1 MNTRI
6 TAQPKSSA
14 TAALPMRS
22 SFSRKSET
30 NHSSEIP
37 AIVDDVLNSPG
48 QPLDGP
54 TRGFMEA
61 RFGHHLSGFG
71 VASTAT
77 GWRSGEPKISG
88 PGDTFEEQA
97 DRVASAAMRTDERAQ
112 AERSSRFDFSAVKIH
127 TDSTASESARAVN
140 AHAYTVGSHIVFG
153 KGKFDPKSTAGRA
166 LLAHELAHVAQMRG
180 RPTSE
185 RVPLL
190 RQRAEESEDERRRQA
205 LESLNWLE
213 AIPPIVMDDN
223 APVLIA
229 WARTQ
234 AMKFEAPETSDDKRH
249 YVAQGLLRVHK
260 RLQEFEARA
269 KRNPQGALIYTDIL
283 RESQTP
289 WTEDGARSLDAID
302 PFTPSNIGE
311 WKIAAKSPRAAAR
324 LGKQKKEKAQK
335 QAAEQPEPRRDAEK
349 VTFRKQKGMTF
360 QTEEGQRQIAMY
372 LMATI
377 QSRSSINELAAA
389 VSQIDLSKWWTPPT
403 GGDLPTWQQE
413 FEATDVGNEFTM
425 VVSGKFIAEIG
436 DLMMRGPKERDFMI
450 EAVRRGVVESK
461 YGLYLG
467 IGTFVVGASALTGG
481 AFLGT
486 MLAPGG
492 GLATG
497 GVLSGGGLL
506 GGGVGQSARA
516 VGTYLYLNAPEL
528 YGSAMLYGGAVLTGA
543 ALGEHVLDI
552 RTHGWQGLRREGPRF
567 AEDVLPLFGGY
578 AESTSMRISG
588 GGRSAPEPP
597 TEELGSTGGAI
608 GTQAVKGSVSSTAQ
622 PASSGPRQIAGFR
635 PPDYTEP
642 TQPTVPEP
650 QILTSIT
657 PSRSTSGFG
666 RPPAPQPEP
675 VPLTPGQTVFTEMP
689 RAKVVQGN
697 QPTYGSIAPAVEMP
711 GQVPPPATTIRRVTG
726 FQPPKDVAEKG
737 LYVEREIDPR
747 QYVAKEHFGEVNP
760 LSGESEPRYYVN
772 VKLDEHGMMDS
783 DFVLRESGR
792 RSGSLFGKDEF
803 LQAKQYFEQKHGSGS
818 VKGAYGKWSSGD
830 NLDRFNTRYKVATDK
845 GFSHDEALIEAARKT
860 KTGEWA
866 RAAGFNRVNITKAEG
881 QPGAFTNVE
890 VEFTQVQPAVSAPP
904 APTGIPAQGAGP
916 SSTPAT
922 QTPPAQVIPSS
933 SGSTKAV
940 GAPDTMGIRRDQPSV
955 ATAGKG
961 PPGGEPKPNVPAPG
975 RETTQQARQASPEPI
990 VDEPT
995 APIPRGEAPGEV
1007 VGDYRLQGEAGLKGE
1022 TFQRRILGITRIR
1035 PRTGE
1040 RFRPLF
1046 ESFIAEARATNAK
1059 TLQVTIE
1066 AIRNEK
1072 IFKNVLEIQEWIQSL
1087 GGTVTLPDL
1096 ETVKVIIPL

>member
-1 MNTRI
+1 M
-6 TAQPKSSA
+6 
-14 TAALPMRS
+14 
-22 SFSRKSET
+22 SRKS
-30 NHSSEIP
+30 
-37 AIVDDVLNSPG
+37 
-48 QPLDGP
+48 
-54 TRGFMEA
+54 
-61 RFGHHLSGFG
+61 
-71 VASTAT
+71 T
-77 GWRSGEPKISG
+77 G
-88 PGDTFEEQA
+88 
-97 DRVASAAMRTDERAQ
+97 
-112 AERSSRFDFSAVKIH
+112 
-127 TDSTASESARAVN
+127 
-140 AHAYTVGSHIVFG
+140 
-153 KGKFDPKSTAGRA
+153 GRA
-166 LLAHELAHVAQMRG
+166 LLAHELAHVAQMQG

-190 RQRAEESEDERRRQA
+190 RQRAEENEGERQRQA

-249 YVAQGLLRVHK
+249 YLAQGLLRVHK

-283 RESQTP
+283 RDTQTP
-289 WTEDGARSLDAID
+289 WTDDGARSLDAID
-302 PFTPSNIGE
+302 PFTPSNVGE

-324 LGKQKKEKAQK
+324 LRKQKAAAEKEKSQK
-335 QAAEQPEPRRDAEK
+335 QAAERPEPRRDAEK

-360 QTEEGQRQIAMY
+360 STEEGQRQIAMY

-377 QSRSSINELAAA
+377 QSRSSMNELAWA
-389 VSQIDLSKWWTPPT
+389 VSQIDLSKWWRPPS
-403 GGDLPTWQQE
+403 GGELPTWQQE
-413 FEATDVGNEFTM
+413 FEATDVDTEFTM
-425 VVSGKFIAEIG
+425 VVSGKFIAEVG

-506 GGGVGQSARA
+506 GGGVGQSARG
-516 VGTYLYLNAPEL
+516 VGTYLYLNAPQL
-528 YGSAMLYGGAVLTGA
+528 YGSAMLYGGAVLSGI
-543 ALGEHVLDI
+543 ALGSHVQDI
-552 RTHGWQGLRREGPRF
+552 RAQGLHWRDIPRF
-567 AEDVLPLFGGY
+567 AEDLTPLVGGY
-578 AESTSMRISG
+578 AESYSMRLSG
-588 GGRSAPEPP
+588 GGRSVPEPP
-597 TEELGSTGGAI
+597 TEELGGTGGSI
-608 GTQAVKGSVSSTAQ
+608 GAQTLKGSLPSTAQ
-622 PASSGPRQIAGFR
+622 PTSSGPRQVAGLR
-635 PPDYTEP
+635 PPGQTEP
-642 TQPTVPEP
+642 TQPTAPEP

-657 PSRSTSGFG
+657 PSRPVSGFA
-666 RPPAPQPEP
+666 RPLEPQPEP

-697 QPTYGSIAPAVEMP
+697 QPTYGSVAPAVEIP
-711 GQVPPPATTIRRVTG
+711 GQAPVTATPSRRVTG
-726 FQPPKDVAEKG
+726 FQRPKDVAEKG
-737 LYVEREIDPR
+737 AYVEREMDPK
-747 QYVAKEHFGEVNP
+747 QYVAKEHFGDVN
-760 LSGESEPRYYVN
+760 LAGEAQPRYSVN

-783 DFVLRESGR
+783 DFVLREGGR

-803 LQAKQYFEQKHGSGS
+803 LQAKQYFEQKSGPGS
-818 VKGAYGKWSSGD
+818 VKGAYGKWSGGD
-830 NLDRFNTRYKVATDK
+830 NLDTFNTRYKVATDK

-860 KTGEWA
+860 KTGDWA
-866 RAAGFNRVNITKAEG
+866 RAAGFNKVNVTKAEG

-890 VEFTQVQPAVSAPP
+890 VEFTTEVQAAITTSA
-904 APTGIPAQGAGP
+904 APTGIGQSTGSSYTPSQSGGP
-916 SSTPAT
+916 GSTRAT
-922 QTPPAQVIPSS
+922 LMAPAQVIPSS
-933 SGSTKAV
+933 SGSPGAV
-940 GAPDTMGIRRDQPSV
+940 GASGTIGIRRDQPSV

-961 PPGGEPKPNVPAPG
+961 PPGGEPKANVPAPG
-975 RETTQQARQASPEPI
+975 RQATERGKQASPEPI

-995 APIPRGEAPGEV
+995 APIRSGEPPGEV
-1007 VGDYRLQGEAGLKGE
+1007 VGDYRLQGQAGLQGE

-1035 PRTGE
+1035 PPTGE
-1040 RFRPLF
+1040 RFKPLF
-1046 ESFIAEARATNAK
+1046 ESFIDEARTNGAK

-1066 AIRNEK
+1066 AIGNEK
-1072 IFKNVLEIQEWIQSL
+1072 VFRNVAEIQEWIQSL

-1096 ETVKVIIPL
+1096 QTVEITIPLK

>member
-1 MNTRI
+1 MNTRV

-14 TAALPMRS
+14 TSAVPVRNN
-22 SFSRKSET
+22 FSRKLET

-48 QPLDGP
+48 LPLDRA
-54 TRGFMEA
+54 TRGFMEP

-71 VASTAT
+71 VVSTAD
-77 GWRSGEPKISG
+77 GWRSGEQQISR
-88 PGDTFEEQA
+88 PGDSIEQQA
-97 DRVASAAMRTDERAQ
+97 DRVASAAMRTDERAR
-112 AERSSRFDFSAVKIH
+112 AELSRDFDFSAVKIH

-140 AHAYTVGSHIVFG
+140 AHAYTVGNHIVFG
-153 KGKFDPKSTAGRA
+153 QGKFDPKSTAGRG
-166 LLAHELAHVAQMRG
+166 LLAHELAHVAQMQG

-223 APVLIA
+223 APALIA

-249 YVAQGLLRVHK
+249 YLAQGLLRVHK
-260 RLQEFEARA
+260 QLQEFETRA
-269 KRNPQGALIYTDIL
+269 KRNPEGALIYTDIL
-283 RESQTP
+283 RDTQTP

-389 VSQIDLSKWWTPPT
+389 VSQIDLSKWWAPPT

-436 DLMMRGPKERDFMI
+436 DLMMRGPKERDFQI

-467 IGTFVVGASALTGG
+467 VGTFVVGASALTGG

-528 YGSAMLYGGAVLTGA
+528 YGSAMLYGGAVLSGI
-543 ALGEHVLDI
+543 ALGSHVQDI
-552 RTHGWQGLRREGPRF
+552 RAQGLHWRDLPRF
-567 AEDVLPLFGGY
+567 AEDLTPLVGGY
-578 AESTSMRISG
+578 AESTSMRLSG
-588 GGRSAPEPP
+588 GSRGGPEPP
-597 TEELGSTGGAI
+597 TEELGSTGGVI
-608 GTQAVKGSVSSTAQ
+608 GTQTVKGSLSSPGQ
-622 PASSGPRQIAGFR
+622 PASSGPRQIAGIR
-635 PPDYTEP
+635 PPGQTEP
-642 TQPTVPEP
+642 VQPTAPEP
-650 QILTSIT
+650 QILTTIT
-657 PSRSTSGFG
+657 PSRPISGYA
-666 RPPAPQPEP
+666 RPLEPQPEP

-697 QPTYGSIAPAVEMP
+697 QPTYGSVAPAVEIP
-711 GQVPPPATTIRRVTG
+711 GQAPVTATPSRRVTG

-737 LYVEREIDPR
+737 LYVEREMEPG
-747 QYVAKEHFGEVNP
+747 QYVAKEHFGDVN
-760 LSGESEPRYYVN
+760 LAGEAQPRYYVN
-772 VKLDEHGMMDS
+772 VKLDKQGMMDS

-803 LQAKQYFEQKHGSGS
+803 LQAKQYFEQKNGPGS
-818 VKGAYGKWSSGD
+818 VKGAYGKWSGGD
-830 NLDRFNTRYKVATDK
+830 NLDTFNTRYTVATHK
-845 GFSHDEALIEAARKT
+845 GFSYDEALIEAARRT
-860 KTGEWA
+860 KTGQWA
-866 RAAGFNRVNITKAEG
+866 QAAGFNKVNVTKAEG

-890 VEFTQVQPAVSAPP
+890 VEFTTQVQPAVSAP
-904 APTGIPAQGAGP
+904 AVPTGTGQSTASPY
-916 SSTPAT
+916 STPAT
-922 QTPPAQVIPSS
+922 QVPPAQVIPSS

-940 GAPDTMGIRRDQPSV
+940 GAPGTIGIRRDQPAV

-961 PPGGEPKPNVPAPG
+961 PPGGEPKSNVPAPG
-975 RETTQQARQASPEPI
+975 RQTTQQASPEPI

-995 APIPRGEAPGEV
+995 APIPRGETPGEV
-1007 VGDYRLQGEAGLKGE
+1007 VGDYRLQGDAGLKGE

-1046 ESFIAEARATNAK
+1046 ESFIAEARANNAK

-1066 AIRNEK
+1066 AIRNE
-1072 IFKNVLEIQEWIQSL
+1072 NVFRNVAEIQEWIQSL

-1096 ETVKVIIPL
+1096 ETVKVNIPL